1 VRSFRV
7 WSGLWPDAWNENA
20 PVTSNSDS
28 DLVLVIG
35 ALSFQLR
42 AKRAHTRMTHLCD
55 PRDPCVG

>member
-1 VRSFRV
+1 V